1 MAIDAKDVKK
11 LRDRTGAGMMDCKK
25 ALAECG
31 GDHDKAVE
39 FLRVKGLAAAKE
51 KAGRATGEGVI
62 ASYIHPGDKLGVLVE
77 VNCETDFVARTDE
90 FRNFVKDI
98 AMHIAAADP
107 IAVTREE
114 VPADVVERERK
125 IAAEQAREQGKPDNI
140 VEKIVEGRL
149 QKFIAECTL
158 LEQPF
163 VKDPDKTVD
172 DLRREVIGRIGE
184 NIEIRRFTRFRV
196 GDEVV

>member
-1 MAIDAKDVKK
+1 MAIEAKEVKK

-39 FLRVKGLAAAKE
+39 YLRVKGLAAAKK
-51 KAGRATGEGVI
+51 KAGRATGQGVI

-77 VNCETDFVARTDE
+77 INCETDFVARNED
-90 FRNFVKDI
+90 FRSFVKDV

-107 IAVTREE
+107 LAVTREE
-114 VPADVVERERK
+114 VPAELVERERN

-149 QKFIAECTL
+149 QKFIAENTL

-163 VKDPDKTVD
+163 VKDPDKSVK
-172 DLRREVIGRIGE
+172 EYVEEAIAKFGE
-184 NIEIRRFTRFRV
+184 NLVVARFIRFKL
-196 GDEVV
+196 GE

>member
-1 MAIDAKDVKK
+1 MAIDAKEVKR

-25 ALAECG
+25 ALQECG
-31 GDHDKAVE
+31 GDQERAVE
-39 FLRVKGLAAAKE
+39 YLRVKGLAAAKE

-62 ASYIHPGDKLGVLVE
+62 ASYLHPGDKLGVLVE
-77 VNCETDFVARTDE
+77 INCETDFVARTEE
-90 FRNFVKDI
+90 FRAFVKDI

-114 VPADVVERERK
+114 VPAGVLERERK

-149 QKFIAECTL
+149 QKFIAENTL

-163 VKDPDKTVD
+163 VKDPDKTVK
-172 DLRREVIGRIGE
+172 EFVEEAIAKFGE
-184 NIEIRRFTRFRV
+184 NVVVGRFARFKL
-196 GDEVV
+196 GE

>member
-1 MAIDAKDVKK
+1 MAIEAKDVKK

-39 FLRVKGLAAAKE
+39 FLRVKGLAAAKK
-51 KAGRATGEGVI
+51 KAGRATGEGII
-62 ASYIHPGDKLGVLVE
+62 ASYVHPGDKLGVLVE
-77 VNCETDFVARTDE
+77 VNCETDFVARNDE
-90 FRNFVKDI
+90 FRTFVKDI

-114 VPADVVERERK
+114 VPADVVEHERN

-149 QKFIAECTL
+149 KKFIAECTL

-163 VKDPDKTVD
+163 VKDPDKSVQEY
-172 DLRREVIGRIGE
+172 LEEAIAKFGE
-184 NIEIRRFTRFRV
+184 NLVVARFTRFKL
-196 GDEVV
+196 GE

>member
-1 MAIDAKDVKK
+1 MAIEAKEVKK

-31 GDHDKAVE
+31 GDHERAVE
-39 FLRVKGLAAAKE
+39 FLRVKGLAAAKK

-77 VNCETDFVARTDE
+77 VNCETDFVARNDD
-90 FRNFVKDI
+90 FRGFVKDI
-98 AMHIAAADP
+98 AMHVAAADP

-140 VEKIVEGRL
+140 IEKIVEGRI

-163 VKDPDKTVD
+163 VKDPDKSVK
-172 DLRREVIGRIGE
+172 EYVEEAVAKFGE
-184 NIEIRRFTRFRV
+184 NLVVARFTRFKL
-196 GDEVV
+196 GE

>member
-31 GDHDKAVE
+31 ADHEKAVE
-39 FLRVKGLAAAKE
+39 YLRVKGLAAAKK

-77 VNCETDFVARTDE
+77 VDCETDFVARNDE
-90 FRNFVKDI
+90 FRAFVKDI
-98 AMHIAAADP
+98 AMHVAAADP
-107 IAVTREE
+107 IAVTRED
-114 VPADVVERERK
+114 VPAEVVERERK

-149 QKFIAECTL
+149 QKFIAEITL

-163 VKDPDKTVD
+163 VKDPDKTVK
-172 DLRREVIGRIGE
+172 EYVEEAVAKFGE
-184 NIEIRRFTRFRV
+184 NLVVTRFTRFKL
-196 GDEVV
+196 GE

>member
-1 MAIDAKDVKK
+1 MAIEAKDVKK

-39 FLRVKGLAAAKE
+39 YLRVKGLAAAKE

-107 IAVTREE
+107 VAVTRED

-149 QKFIAECTL
+149 QKFISECTL

-163 VKDPDKTVD
+163 VKDPDKTVQ
-172 DLRREVIGRIGE
+172 EYVEEAIAKFGE
-184 NIEIRRFTRFRV
+184 NLIVARFTRFKL
-196 GDEVV
+196 GE